1 MAGSSVST
9 IETLG
14 EAKTEAVTAARYI
27 AIEGP
32 LRVGKSSLA
41 KALAERIHARTLLD
55 TERNP
60 FLEDFYKGAAGAGF
74 RAQMWFLLERY
85 RQLSESAM
93 ASSHSPLV
101 ADYLFE
107 KDKLF
112 AYLNLTDEEVS
123 VYDLYYQ
130 HFKQSVPTPD
140 LVIYLKATP
149 EVLRERIARKAIPA
163 ESKISSR
170 YLQEAV
176 RAYDHFF
183 AHYKAAD
190 VLVVDTTK
198 VDFVQNRSDLEEL
211 LQELSRPVHGTQYFL
226 PLSS

>member
-1 MAGSSVST
+1 MAGSSGST
-9 IETLG
+9 IETL
-14 EAKTEAVTAARYI
+14 ENLRDAVTAARYI

-60 FLEDFYKGAAGAGF
+60 FLEDFYKGAPGAGF
-74 RAQMWFLLERY
+74 RTQMWFLLERY
-85 RQLSESAM
+85 KQLTGSAL
-93 ASSHSPLV
+93 ATSHSPVV

-112 AYLNLTDEEVS
+112 AYLNLTDEEVG

-130 HFKQSVPTPD
+130 HFKENVPAPD

-149 EVLRERIARKAIPA
+149 EVLRERIARKAIAA
-163 ESKISSR
+163 ESQISST

-198 VDFVQNRSDLEEL
+198 VDFVHNRSDLEEL

-226 PLSS
+226 PLGS

>member
-1 MAGSSVST
+1 MS
-9 IETLG
+9 
-14 EAKTEAVTAARYI
+14 AARYI

-41 KALAERIHARTLLD
+41 RALAERIHARTVLD
-55 TERNP
+55 TEENP
-60 FLEDFYKGAAGAGF
+60 FLEEFYKGGPGAGF
-74 RAQMWFLLERY
+74 RTQMWFLMERY
-85 RQLSESAM
+85 RQLSKAGIDR
-93 ASSHSPLV
+93 SHTPVV

-130 HFKQSVPTPD
+130 HFKESVATPD

-149 EVLRERIARKAIPA
+149 DVLRERISRKGLPA
-163 ESKISSR
+163 EAKISNA
-170 YLQEAV
+170 YLQETV
-176 RAYDHFF
+176 RAYEHFF
-183 AHYKAAD
+183 SHYKSSD

-198 VDFVQNRSDLEEL
+198 VDFVHNKSDLEEL
-211 LQELSRPVHGTQYFL
+211 LQELSQPVRGMQYFL
-226 PLSS
+226 PLGS

>member
-1 MAGSSVST
+1 M
-9 IETLG
+9 
-14 EAKTEAVTAARYI
+14 TAARYI

-41 KALAERIHARTLLD
+41 QALAERIHARTVLD

-60 FLEDFYKGAAGAGF
+60 FLEEFYKGAPGAGF

-85 RQLSESAM
+85 RQLSESKLDT
-93 ASSHSPLV
+93 SHTPIV

-123 VYDLYYQ
+123 IYDLYYQ
-130 HFKQSVPTPD
+130 HFKERIATPD

-149 EVLRERIARKAIPA
+149 EVLKERIARKAVPS
-163 ESKISSR
+163 ESKIAMS

-198 VDFVQNRSDLEEL
+198 VDFVHNRKDLEEL